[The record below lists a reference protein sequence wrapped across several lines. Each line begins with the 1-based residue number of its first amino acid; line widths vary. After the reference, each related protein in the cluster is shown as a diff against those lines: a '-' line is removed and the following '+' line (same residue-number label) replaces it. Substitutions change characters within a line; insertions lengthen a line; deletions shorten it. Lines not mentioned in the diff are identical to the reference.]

1 MIRSKIGYLF
11 LFLFLLPATFSCAVN
26 LRELVYEESLPE
38 TLAEAGA
45 RVVDTPSAGLI
56 RIETLLFTPFTWQG
70 IEWQN
75 HLLIIRPPSV
85 QSRVALIFITGDYS
99 YSEDELAVFRL
110 MALQNRAYV
119 AVLFDVPN
127 QPLFGGKRE
136 DWLISHTFLEFLRTG
151 DPRWPAL
158 VPMVE
163 STVVSMNLI
172 QDYATSSGD
181 SVEGFV
187 LSGGSKRG
195 WTTWLTAA
203 IDERVEGIVP
213 IAYDNLNLADQMR
226 HQIEFWGSYSRSIRE
241 YVDSGILNDFDDPNK
256 RELLELV
263 DPFTYRDSL
272 DLPKLI
278 VVGTNDPYWPV
289 DAANLY
295 IYDLP
300 GYSGMVYAPNAGH
313 GTEVYRVTQAIQGMI
328 SHLNTGLEL
337 PSIEIFLEETASNV
351 KVRFNVDER
360 DSRLVE
366 LRFFHSLSTVRD
378 FRKAFFEYKTIGK
391 EEEITVDKVSFN
403 AFYIEGVFTFNGKEL
418 LISTPVKVIEAP

>member
-1 MIRSKIGYLF
+1 
-11 LFLFLLPATFSCAVN
+11 
-26 LRELVYEESLPE
+26 
-38 TLAEAGA
+38 
-45 RVVDTPSAGLI
+45 
-56 RIETLLFTPFTWQG
+56 
-70 IEWQN
+70 
-75 HLLIIRPPSV
+75 
-85 QSRVALIFITGDYS
+85 
-99 YSEDELAVFRL
+99 
-110 MALQNRAYV
+110 
-119 AVLFDVPN
+119 
-127 QPLFGGKRE
+127 
-136 DWLISHTFLEFLRTG
+136 
-151 DPRWPAL
+151 
-158 VPMVE
+158 
-163 STVVSMNLI
+163 
-172 QDYATSSGD
+172 
-181 SVEGFV
+181 
-187 LSGGSKRG
+187 
-195 WTTWLTAA
+195 
-203 IDERVEGIVP
+203 
-213 IAYDNLNLADQMR
+213 MR

-391 EEEITVDKVSFN
+391 EEEIAVDKVSFN